1 MKLRKKVNKNKN
13 KDEDIKQTI
22 QENINNISTDDPNDI
37 DINFRRS
44 SFTAEDTYFAEKDRE
59 RIEKVKK
66 EKELKEENKKEQ
78 DAKIRM
84 CPDCKTEEL
93 KVVKLHNFSVAKC
106 KKCGGMWLKEATFK
120 AIMKTEAN
128 VITKFMSMFGGKK
141 E

>member
-1 MKLRKKVNKNKN
+1 MKLRKKVNKNK
-13 KDEDIKQTI
+13 DEDIKQNI
-22 QENINNISTDDPNDI
+22 QENINNISTDDSSTDV
-37 DINFRRS
+37 DVNFRRS
-44 SFTAEDTYFAEKDRE
+44 SFTAEDSYFAEKDRE
-59 RIEKVKK
+59 RIERVKK

-78 DAKIRM
+78 EAKIRM

-93 KVVKLHNFSVAKC
+93 KIVKLHNFSVAKC
-106 KKCGGMWLKEATFK
+106 KKCGGMWLKETTFK

>member
-1 MKLRKKVNKNKN
+1 MKLRKKVNKNK
-13 KDEDIKQTI
+13 DEDIKQNI
-22 QENINNISTDDPNDI
+22 QENINSISTDDPNDV
-37 DINFRRS
+37 DAKFRRAS
-44 SFTAEDTYFAEKDRE
+44 VTAEDTYFAEKDRE

-78 DAKIRM
+78 EAKIRM

>member
-1 MKLRKKVNKNKN
+1 MKLRKKVNKNK
-13 KDEDIKQTI
+13 DEDIKQNI
-22 QENINNISTDDPNDI
+22 QENINSISTDDPNDV
-37 DINFRRS
+37 DVNFRRA

-78 DAKIRM
+78 EAKIRM

>member
-1 MKLRKKVNKNKN
+1 MKLRKKVNKNK
-13 KDEDIKQTI
+13 DEDIKQNI
-22 QENINNISTDDPNDI
+22 QENINSISTDDPNDV
-37 DINFRRS
+37 DVNFRRS
-44 SFTAEDTYFAEKDRE
+44 IFTAEDTYFAEKDRE

-78 DAKIRM
+78 EEKIRM